1 MCAGQPRLDKSLGGA
16 RMGGSPP
23 SASLSGKYAGFG
35 CLIWGQIPPP
45 QLPTQRIKQIGGSG
59 VIASW

>member
-1 MCAGQPRLDKSLGGA
+1 
-16 RMGGSPP
+16 MGGSPP

-35 CLIWGQIPPP
+35 CLIWGRIPPP